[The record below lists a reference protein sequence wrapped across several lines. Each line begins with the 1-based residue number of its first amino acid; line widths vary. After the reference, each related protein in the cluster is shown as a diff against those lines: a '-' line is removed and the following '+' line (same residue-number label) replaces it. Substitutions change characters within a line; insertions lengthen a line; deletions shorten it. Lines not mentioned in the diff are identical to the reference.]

1 MNKKYQLDRE
11 YSVGEIIQY
20 NLRMWWLALIFA
32 VACAALLGGYKFVS
46 TYPFLEK
53 ENYENIQQ
61 AATSLYVK
69 NYNEESTVERVNN
82 IIKIANSYRAY
93 EMLTE
98 KTGYVMDYESYKLL
112 FSVEQGEASDVATVY
127 FTYPASAGGFSISDD
142 GEALAF
148 LDTIVEVVDELS
160 TEMIGESCVTVLDAP
175 YVTSQLRE
183 VESYFITKDDF
194 KKGVL
199 KGATAGF
206 ILGIIV
212 EIVLYTFWMLLY
224 RKPKN
229 AEEVRQCVDAP
240 VIDMIKDKD
249 DNEEETFKKV
259 ALFLKGEEKG
269 SLDTSC
275 VSISCILAQCPKKD
289 VALKLAM
296 SCANEQKKT
305 LFIDLAAEGE
315 GSEHSISSYILGD
328 GKQPKPLAM
337 NGYLDK
343 VSRSSSDEKGFNIV
357 MNKRFE
363 EYLSEKRKEY
373 EYIIIGSADV
383 SVKADAYAAAKLCDR
398 SFLVCGR
405 KTVKNETLYRVKN
418 TAEVNGI
425 RIEGVLIYEL

>member
-11 YSVGEIIQY
+11 YSVGEIIRY

-32 VACAALLGGYKFVS
+32 AACAALLGGYKFVS

-53 ENYENIQQ
+53 DTYENIQQ
-61 AATSLYVK
+61 VSASLYVG

-82 IIKIANSYRAY
+82 IIKIADSHRAY
-93 EMLTE
+93 ELLME
-98 KTGYVMDYESYKLL
+98 KTGYVMDYEAYKLL
-112 FSVEQGEASDVATVY
+112 FSVDQGEASDVATVY
-127 FTYPASAGGFSISDD
+127 FTYPASAGEFSVSEDA
-142 GEALAF
+142 EALAF
-148 LDTIVEVVDELS
+148 MESIVEVIDELS
-160 TEMIGESCVTVLDAP
+160 AEMIGESCITVLDAP
-175 YVTSQLRE
+175 YVTNQLRE

-199 KGATAGF
+199 KGATAGV
-206 ILGIIV
+206 ILGVIV

-224 RKPKN
+224 KKPKN

-240 VIDMIKDKD
+240 IIDTLKEKD

-259 ALFLKGEEKG
+259 ALFLRGEKG
-269 SLDTSC
+269 KASGC
-275 VSISCILAQCPKKD
+275 VSVSCISAQCPKKD

-315 GSEHSISSYILGD
+315 GTEHSISRYILGD
-328 GKQPKPLAM
+328 EKQPKPLAM

-343 VSRSSSDEKGFNIV
+343 VSRSISEEKGFNIV
-357 MNKRFE
+357 MNQRFE
-363 EYLSEKRKEY
+363 EYLSEKSKEY

-383 SVKADAYAAAKLCDR
+383 SVKADAYAVSKLCDK

-425 RIEGVLIYEL
+425 HIEGVLVYEL